1 MALIISSFGK
11 ILLIL
16 MVIWDY
22 NELEYS
28 WLINIVVL
36 TSNVEA
42 LAGKSSFNDL
52 FFFLHKL
59 IIIIV
64 IYKQIL

>member
-1 MALIISSFGK
+1 
-11 ILLIL
+11 

-22 NELEYS
+22 NGLEYS

-42 LAGKSSFNDL
+42 LAGN
-52 FFFLHKL
+52 
-59 IIIIV
+59 
-64 IYKQIL
+64 